1 MSTHTLTRTQSYTL
15 TYSNTAAGS
24 SVCNNWEL
32 LPNLCCLHVLRL
44 RSELTVQKGSRPIPS
59 YSEGVF
65 YDLDHLSMWMWPTLS
80 EPFRTMAVLMRIKPF
95 YFFCLFLF
103 WWNITKKLPL
113 DSYSGTRLVEILDS
127 IFKSKTSY
135 GKGKKQYAHHCDNLS
150 SSSFYLTTWPWRG
163 NTKEE
168 ETSKIQPQSLQ
179 QDLAQEVEAMLALK

>member
-1 MSTHTLTRTQSYTL
+1 MFVWSHRSSAAVERRVCPVLTVYHSCFHVNTHTLTRTQSYTL

-80 EPFRTMAVLMRIKPF
+80 EPLRTMAVLMRIKPF

-103 WWNITKKLPL
+103 WWNITKNFPWIPI
-113 DSYSGTRLVEILDS
+113 VEPD
-127 IFKSKTSY
+127 
-135 GKGKKQYAHHCDNLS
+135 
-150 SSSFYLTTWPWRG
+150 
-163 NTKEE
+163 
-168 ETSKIQPQSLQ
+168 
-179 QDLAQEVEAMLALK
+179 

>member
-95 YFFCLFLF
+95 YFLFCFFVLMEH
-103 WWNITKKLPL
+103 NKKLPL

-127 IFKSKTSY
+127 IFKSKTY
-135 GKGKKQYAHHCDNLS
+135 GTHIIWKRKKTICPPL
-150 SSSFYLTTWPWRG
+150 W
-163 NTKEE
+163 
-168 ETSKIQPQSLQ
+168 QP
-179 QDLAQEVEAMLALK
+179 EF